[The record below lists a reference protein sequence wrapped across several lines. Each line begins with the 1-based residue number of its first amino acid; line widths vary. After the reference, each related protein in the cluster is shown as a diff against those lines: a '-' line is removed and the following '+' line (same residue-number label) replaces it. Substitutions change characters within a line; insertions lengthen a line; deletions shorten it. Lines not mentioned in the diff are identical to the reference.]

1 MTEPTPD
8 PDETG
13 EGLRTRP
20 ASGRRAQV
28 NSARP
33 NGARRTATLDTV
45 PRDERTPT
53 NGTHHTSQIDGQHT
67 SQNGAQHASQN
78 SAQNGAQHASQNS
91 VQNGAQHASQNG
103 MHYGSQTGAEHGGQ
117 NAAHHTSAEHG
128 GQNGAHHTSQNG
140 TSQNG
145 MQHGRDNGARN
156 GSKNGTRNGTHNSSA
171 ALPTMAHAENI
182 QNDTMDVD
190 ATSHGTPPGSNA
202 HGEKDPADT
211 SPRPSP
217 RTNGHATNGRAR
229 SGQASNNK
237 HASAN
242 GHQGDGRAGVGPF
255 PRNGA
260 PAGSDDLGI
269 ASIGIPGGGFTGAG
283 VGGGEP
289 VTFGFGENAGVL
301 PGDQRT
307 FDDVEAG
314 IVALWRRFGERR
326 EQLLRDRLVLHYAP
340 LVKYVAGRV
349 GTGLPAHVEVADL
362 IQSGI
367 FGLVD
372 AIEKF
377 EPERGLKF
385 ETYAMQ
391 RIRGAILDDLRA
403 QDWVPRS
410 VRGRAREV
418 ERALERLGA
427 KLRRTP
433 TDAELADELGL
444 SQHELRDVYAQ
455 LQLTS
460 VVALDEL
467 AAAGRG
473 PTPLADIL
481 EDQEALDP
489 VALLVDQ
496 DNRRQ
501 LAQAIAH
508 LAERDRVV
516 VTLYYFENL
525 TLAEIGR
532 VLGVTESRVCQLHT
546 RAVLRLRAKLLE
558 KTDA

>member
-1 MTEPTPD
+1 MTEPTPE
-8 PDETG
+8 PDEPG
-13 EGLRTRP
+13 EGLRTRQAP
-20 ASGRRAQV
+20 GSGAV
-28 NSARP
+28 
-33 NGARRTATLDTV
+33 DTV
-45 PRDERTPT
+45 TLETSTPT
-53 NGTHHTSQIDGQHT
+53 NGIHNGHTTRNGHEPRNGQPLNNGHPGNGHDRNPHAGDGHADTGHTSNGHAPDG
-67 SQNGAQHASQN
+67 HAED
-78 SAQNGAQHASQNS
+78 
-91 VQNGAQHASQNG
+91 
-103 MHYGSQTGAEHGGQ
+103 T
-117 NAAHHTSAEHG
+117 
-128 GQNGAHHTSQNG
+128 
-140 TSQNG
+140 
-145 MQHGRDNGARN
+145 RARN
-156 GSKNGTRNGTHNSSA
+156 GHRGGSAGNEYPANGRGGARPGNASGAERADGARSSTESGGEPGGGGRSRPGGDEAGA
-171 ALPTMAHAENI
+171 ATVGAEDLGGEQAGNDHA
-182 QNDTMDVD
+182 D
-190 ATSHGTPPGSNA
+190 SG
-202 HGEKDPADT
+202 PA
-211 SPRPSP
+211 R
-217 RTNGHATNGRAR
+217 NGHAGNGHGRLSAFR
-229 SGQASNNK
+229 SGE
-237 HASAN
+237 
-242 GHQGDGRAGVGPF
+242 GAGPPSRDVVGMT
-255 PRNGA
+255 
-260 PAGSDDLGI
+260 
-269 ASIGIPGGGFTGAG
+269 GGG
-283 VGGGEP
+283 GGP
-289 VTFGFGENAGVL
+289 VTFGFGETAGVL

-314 IVALWRRFGERR
+314 IVALWRQFGEQR
-326 EQLLRDRLVLHYAP
+326 EQPLRDRLVLHYAP

-433 TDAELADELGL
+433 TDSELADELGL
-444 SQHELRDVYAQ
+444 SLHELRDVYAQ

-558 KTDA
+558 KSES